1 MEPPPRPAR
10 TGDYGVP
17 PPVPGRPASSQ
28 LPPLPVLPGV
38 GRPQS
43 IRIAGNHT
51 APPVTTAL
59 VYDDG
64 TEMLY
69 DDGEYEDAE
78 YEDCDPDG
86 PVTQM
91 SGQFAQANFSGP
103 ADDLYGG
110 DVYGDPM
117 SGGPVMGREA
127 GYGIVPEWQGM
138 ADRDAGYGI
147 ASPPQDQLYG
157 ADVYDAAQNQN
168 PVTPEMARTREEEF
182 YGLGPE
188 MVAATAS
195 QLNKNSRDLRHK
207 TYGEI
212 VFGDLSRDKSVQM
225 INHSV
230 ARTRQA
236 GKGDGNGTFLFR
248 ASSSVISG
256 VVISVFFN
264 GAIQHFPFKKP
275 SGSKSYVSSTG
286 KPLGEGIIGL
296 VGYFMRRKDGLPCLL
311 NKQILPAKRR

>member
-1 MEPPPRPAR
+1 
-10 TGDYGVP
+10 
-17 PPVPGRPASSQ
+17 
-28 LPPLPVLPGV
+28 
-38 GRPQS
+38 
-43 IRIAGNHT
+43 
-51 APPVTTAL
+51 
-59 VYDDG
+59 
-64 TEMLY
+64 
-69 DDGEYEDAE
+69 
-78 YEDCDPDG
+78 
-86 PVTQM
+86 
-91 SGQFAQANFSGP
+91 
-103 ADDLYGG
+103 
-110 DVYGDPM
+110 
-117 SGGPVMGREA
+117 
-127 GYGIVPEWQGM
+127 
-138 ADRDAGYGI
+138 
-147 ASPPQDQLYG
+147 
-157 ADVYDAAQNQN
+157 
-168 PVTPEMARTREEEF
+168 MARMREEEF

-212 VFGDLSRDKSVQM
+212 VFGDLSRDVRFVLCADGVIDTLHRAQRRAHAHVLPLCCPSLAYEFGNPIRWVTGPLCIGGLNRYRPVSYPLHRPFQKSVQM

-286 KPLGEGIIGL
+286 KPLGEGIIGT
-296 VGYFMRRKDGLPCLL
+296 PT
-311 NKQILPAKRR
+311 